1 MKLFNSKISLIAL
14 AGALTFAGCEDVPAP
29 YEINLET
36 TPSDVL
42 LSETFSTSLGD
53 FQTVQSVGDYAWV
66 NSYSCAQVTAY
77 VNSTNNDAESW
88 LITPAIDAMGVD
100 SAYVSFDY
108 ILRYALASTMKE
120 NHQVLVSNNFT
131 GVASDVNNANWT
143 ALTFSPV
150 SGSDWNTWYASGKLA
165 IPAEFLNT
173 TNLRIA
179 LRYKATAE
187 KAGTWEVKNF
197 IVSKGAGGSGEDN
210 PDNPDQPLDENTY
223 ISESF
228 ESSFGTFTAVTV
240 KGTPWVINYSTATA
254 TGYDNSTK
262 TTTASDAYLVSKV
275 IDLSGT
281 DAANVAYQYI
291 LRYVTNN
298 GQPKDGVKNE
308 LLITDSYTGDPAT
321 TTWTGITPAMTEGK
335 DWNNWYDAAVN
346 IPATMLKANVV
357 IALHYT
363 CADNSATWEVK
374 NFKVSKG
381 SVSDDP
387 TPGGDPAVKGATADN
402 PLMASEALA
411 LITGDNIPSG
421 KVYVKG
427 IVVSIDEISTSY
439 GNATYYISD
448 DGTTA
453 NQLEVFRGY
462 SLNGDKFTSS
472 DQLKV
477 GDELV
482 IYGTLINYKDNTPE
496 VTQGSEI
503 ISRKTSGSG
512 DQGGDTGGGDTP
524 SVEPTGDNLVGNGD
538 FETWAGG
545 LPANWKTSTSA
556 GNATLSQS
564 TEAHSGSYS
573 VNVEGTTAA
582 NKRLGYQEI
591 TLKAGT
597 YNIRFYAKA
606 ATATGGS
613 VRPGYVPVK
622 ADGSAGS
629 YLYGDYVNGLTT
641 ETWVECTH
649 SFTLTEETKLSLVV
663 MCSKNPGGNVL
674 IDDYSLTTS
683 DGGLVK

>member
-1 MKLFNSKISLIAL
+1 MKLFNSKFSLIAL

-53 FQTVQSVGDYAWV
+53 FQTVQSVGDYAWI

-88 LITPAIDAMGVD
+88 LITPAIDAAGVEE
-100 SAYVSFDY
+100 AYVSFDY
-108 ILRYALASTMKE
+108 ILRYALTSTMKE

-143 ALTFSPV
+143 PLSFSPV

-179 LRYKATAE
+179 LRYKATTE

-197 IVSKGAGGSGEDN
+197 IVSQGTGDSGEDN
-210 PDNPDQPLDENTY
+210 PVNPDQPLDENTY

-240 KGTPWVINYSTATA
+240 KGTPWVIDYSTAKA

-262 TTTASDAYLVSKV
+262 TTTASDAYLVSKA

-291 LRYVTNN
+291 LRYATNN

-308 LLITDSYTGDPAT
+308 LLISDNYTGDPAT
-321 TTWTGITPAMTEGK
+321 TTWTDITPAMTEGK
-335 DWNNWYDAAVN
+335 DWNTWFDAKVN
-346 IPATMLKANVV
+346 VPAAMLKASIVV
-357 IALHYT
+357 ALHYT

-381 SVSDDP
+381 IA
-387 TPGGDPAVKGATADN
+387 G
-402 PLMASEALA
+402 E
-411 LITGDNIPSG
+411 
-421 KVYVKG
+421 
-427 IVVSIDEISTSY
+427 
-439 GNATYYISD
+439 
-448 DGTTA
+448 
-453 NQLEVFRGY
+453 
-462 SLNGDKFTSS
+462 
-472 DQLKV
+472 
-477 GDELV
+477 
-482 IYGTLINYKDNTPE
+482 
-496 VTQGSEI
+496 
-503 ISRKTSGSG
+503 
-512 DQGGDTGGGDTP
+512 QGGEQGGTDTP

-538 FETWAGG
+538 FETWADG
-545 LPANWKTSTSA
+545 LPANWKTASTA
-556 GNATLSQS
+556 GNANLSQS
-564 TEAHSGSYS
+564 SDAHSGSYS
-573 VNVEGTTAA
+573 VNVEGVTSA
-582 NKRLGYQEI
+582 NRRLGYQEI

-622 ADGSAGS
+622 ADGTAGS

-641 ETWVECTH
+641 ETWVECIH
-649 SFTLTEETKLSLVV
+649 SFTLTEETKISLVV
-663 MCSKNPGGNVL
+663 MCSKTPGGNVL